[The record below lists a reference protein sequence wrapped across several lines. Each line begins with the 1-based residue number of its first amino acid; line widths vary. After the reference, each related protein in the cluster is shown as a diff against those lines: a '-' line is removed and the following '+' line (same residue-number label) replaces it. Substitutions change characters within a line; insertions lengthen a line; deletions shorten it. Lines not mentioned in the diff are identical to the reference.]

1 MVTKKKVKQRDKLA
15 LIVMGVALVIYG
27 FYSFVIVPMN
37 NQALAARAEGKVD
50 ANVPASI
57 LTTITELPFLKSQSQ
72 SSTSAI
78 EFDDGVFYTPT
89 EKKEEVQIKAV
100 TKTIE
105 PRVDFIPIAKN
116 YYEIGLITDE
126 GAVVNRVFRTYGE
139 TIQEV
144 PSILATNK
152 VAVKLWRRT
161 ASDKVTLLVGNKALA
176 LGLE

>member
-15 LIVMGVALVIYG
+15 LIVMGAALVIYG
-27 FYSFVIVPMN
+27 FYSYVMVPMSN
-37 NQALAARAEGKVD
+37 SALAASAEGKVD
-50 ANVPASI
+50 ANVPASR

-89 EKKEEVQIKAV
+89 EKTEEVQIKAV

-105 PRVDFIPIAKN
+105 QRIDFLAIAKN
-116 YYEIGLITDE
+116 YYKIDLITDE

-139 TIQEV
+139 VMQEV
-144 PSILATNK
+144 PSTLAANK
-152 VAVKLWRRT
+152 VTVKLWRRT
-161 ASDKVTLLVGNKALA
+161 ASDKVSLLVGDKALA